1 MKEAKHRH
9 GGWGGGG
16 RGKDDRKQTPLASP
30 HQYPR
35 RSPPTESDPPTAAA
49 ETSPPLRAPRS
60 PAASTSTAASAS
72 WTRKHRGRTD
82 TDSPTTRRWTC
93 PRWPVRGSPGRRC
106 LSGPA
111 VRYPAVRTTAAA
123 RIDHGAA
130 AARRRQS
137 TGRRRR
143 WGRIA
148 RGCTWCSATRRW
160 WRAALRTP
168 PRCLAGP
175 VQGWKKPGFFFL
187 TQPSG
192 VFLGFFLG
200 FLFFFVFFI
209 YLPRRESF

>member
-1 MKEAKHRH
+1 MVV
-9 GGWGGGG
+9 GGGG
-16 RGKDDRKQTPLASP
+16 EGKDDRKQNTLAS

-35 RSPPTESDPPTAAA
+35 RSPPTEWDPPKAAA
-49 ETSPPLRAPRS
+49 ATSPAPLRAPRRS

-72 WTRKHRGRTD
+72 STRKHRGRTD

-93 PRWPVRGSPGRRC
+93 PRWPGQGSPGRRS

-111 VRYPAVRTTAAA
+111 ARYPAGRTTAAA
-123 RIDHGAA
+123 RIDRGAA

-160 WRAALRTP
+160 WQGAQRTP

-175 VQGWKKPGFFFL
+175 AQGWKKHGIFL
-187 TQPSG
+187 NKKKNQPS
-192 VFLGFFLG
+192 GFFLG
-200 FLFFFVFFI
+200 FLGFFYIFALKREFLGFFRFQE
-209 YLPRRESF
+209 YF